1 MGLSMTARS
10 ILTPIEQ
17 AFVQRQRVARLA
29 TADEG
34 GHPTLIPICYAFDGH
49 VFYTPLDEKPKS
61 IPVTQLKRVR
71 NIEARHEAAL
81 LIDQYSDDWSQ
92 LGYVLIHAHAELLYP
107 PAERHNQALQLLRAR
122 YIQYQTMNLEQ
133 NALIVLTPERITS
146 WGVAVSL

>member
-1 MGLSMTARS
+1 MAPRSTLTAG
-10 ILTPIEQ
+10 EQ

-29 TADEG
+29 TADEN
-34 GHPTLIPICYAFDGH
+34 GHPTLIPICYAFDGQ

-61 IPVTQLKRVR
+61 VSGTQLKRVR

-92 LGYVLIHAHAELLYP
+92 LGYILIHAHAELLFP
-107 PAERHNQALQLLRAR
+107 PAEHHTQSLRLLRER
-122 YIQYQTMNLEQ
+122 YIQYRTMNLEQ

-146 WGVAVSL
+146 WGPAISSAV